1 MASKKEP
8 EMSYDEAVRILRKKP
23 SEEAPKEPAP
33 VAMPTGDFSPE
44 NLQRGLI
51 ILAWLCLNLGL
62 NFYNK
67 WAFTEPGNGAPGAGF
82 VFPIFYTLWNMVASF
97 IGCNLLMAL
106 VPSTRTLS
114 KKQFMDN
121 KWGLLVL
128 STVYVINI
136 LSQNASL
143 VHIGLSVNQIL
154 KCCVPLPTMLC
165 AFFVQGTRYPWPI
178 IVSVFSVI
186 ASATLSVPFS
196 DPSVT
201 TIGVVL
207 TMTSMLCAGVR
218 PVLSALL
225 LANAKQ
231 SGLSPIPLLW
241 YDSLFSI
248 FALLILFFTSHE
260 RPDLP
265 DFYHQHMKTGIA
277 VVLCGSMMAFAFNI
291 ITFYLI
297 KSIGPLTSTVLG
309 NVKTIILVLVAT
321 VLLDTT
327 PLQWYNVM
335 GYVLFFFTLFSY
347 SYLNYLKSQKRLK
360 YPKLPFCLCCEPREE
375 GDASSTKVE
384 PAKEGPPPSEKT
396 SLMAGGKQ

>member
-1 MASKKEP
+1 MASKKDP
-8 EMSYDEAVRILRKKP
+8 EMSYDDAVKIMRNTPEEKP
-23 SEEAPKEPAP
+23 KPEEK
-33 VAMPTGDFSPE
+33 PTVKSDGDFSPE
-44 NLQRGLI
+44 NLTRGLI
-51 ILAWLCLNLGL
+51 IVSWLCLNLGL

-67 WAFTEPGNGAPGAGF
+67 WAFTDPSTGAPGAGF
-82 VFPIFYTLWNMVASF
+82 TYPIFYTLWNMTASF
-97 IGCNLLMAL
+97 IGCNLLMWL
-106 VPSTRTLS
+106 VPSTRTIS
-114 KKQFMDN
+114 TKQFMEQ

-143 VHIGLSVNQIL
+143 VYIGLSINQIL
-154 KCCVPLPTMLC
+154 KCCVPLPTMVC
-165 AFFVQGTRYPWPI
+165 AYFVQGTRYPWPI
-178 IVSVFSVI
+178 IVSVIAVI
-186 ASATLSVPFS
+186 SSATLSVPFS

-201 TIGVVL
+201 ATGLVL
-207 TMTSMLCAGVR
+207 TFTSTAMAGIR

-225 LANAKQ
+225 LSNAKE

-248 FALLILFFTSHE
+248 VALLIMFVTSNE
-260 RPDLP
+260 RPGLP
-265 DFYHQHMKTGIA
+265 QFYHEHPKTGVA
-277 VVLCGSMMAFAFNI
+277 VVVAGSAMAFAFNI

-327 PLQWYNVM
+327 PLQWYNLM
-335 GYVLFFFTLFSY
+335 GYVFFFFTLFTY

-360 YPKLPFCLCCEPREE
+360 YPKLPFCVCCDPREE
-375 GDASSTKVE
+375 GDSSSTKVE
-384 PAKEGPPPSEKT
+384 PAKDGPPPSEKT
-396 SLMAGGKQ
+396 SLIAGGK